1 VGKFQACTDH
11 LATIL
16 ETCLDFIM
24 DTTVVVSNERGLAQE
39 IVSGKHRWRA
49 DEPAPFGTD
58 SGPSPYELLLAGLGA
73 CTSMTLRLY
82 AQRKG
87 IDLQRIT
94 IRLRHLR
101 IHAEDCMDC
110 ETKEGLLDR
119 IDREIELT
127 GNLDEAQKLRLLEI
141 AERCPVHRSL
151 KSEINIQTSVL

>member
-1 VGKFQACTDH
+1 
-11 LATIL
+11 
-16 ETCLDFIM
+16 M
-24 DTTVVVSNERGLAQE
+24 TTASAVAKAVIVSSESGLAQN
-39 IVSGKHRWRA
+39 IVSGSHQWSA

-58 SGPSPYELLLAGLGA
+58 TGPSPYDLLLGALGA
-73 CTSMTLRLY
+73 CTSMTLRMY
-82 AQRKG
+82 AQRHG
-87 IDLQRIT
+87 MDLQRIT
-94 IRLRHLR
+94 ITLRHSR
-101 IHAEDCMDC
+101 IHAEDCADC